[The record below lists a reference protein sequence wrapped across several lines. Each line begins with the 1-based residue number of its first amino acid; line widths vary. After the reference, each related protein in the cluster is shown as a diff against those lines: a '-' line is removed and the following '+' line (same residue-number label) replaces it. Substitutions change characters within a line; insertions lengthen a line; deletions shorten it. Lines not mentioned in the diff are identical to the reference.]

1 MIYLG
6 FNRVEPLSFS
16 KKEILLLGF
25 LILNKELEYLRRF
38 YKKPASK
45 SKIVKQL
52 CCVSQLKSK
61 ILDLLIQEFSDMH
74 GIVDGSIFTIDN
86 LEQITGF
93 IDALELDKEY
103 NSQYVELKQLG
114 VRIRRWMGRDTGSPE
129 RALG

>member
-1 MIYLG
+1 
-6 FNRVEPLSFS
+6 
-16 KKEILLLGF
+16 
-25 LILNKELEYLRRF
+25 
-38 YKKPASK
+38 
-45 SKIVKQL
+45 
-52 CCVSQLKSK
+52 
-61 ILDLLIQEFSDMH
+61 MH

-103 NSQYVELKQLG
+103 NSQYVELKQLD